1 MFGNYMK
8 AILQKKTTAY
18 VLGLALSLTL
28 TLLAFGL
35 VESHILTGHLFPTHE
50 VARFW
55 LVIFAVIQ
63 LGVQLE
69 LFMHLGDEPKPRW
82 NMLALS
88 FAVIVVTI
96 IVGGTLWIMSNLSH
110 MQQSSG
116 FPFIGTSVT
125 PQSEDD

>member
-1 MFGNYMK
+1 MK
-8 AILQKKTTAY
+8 AILKKKTTAY
-18 VLGLALSLTL
+18 VLGLALSLVL
-28 TLLAFGL
+28 TLLAFGM

-96 IVGGTLWIMSNLSH
+96 IVGGTLWIMSNLRNI
-110 MQQSSG
+110 QATTTL
-116 FPFIGTSVT
+116 PFIGVTVT